1 MKHHPTLSLP
11 PLSSLPLPS
20 IHRHCLS
27 LLRCNPRPRYSLGSD
42 DWRRRGGGGGGREF
56 PFHLV
61 SPVPKIPSSPR
72 QLISVRC
79 VQLPLLF
86 PSRAPL
92 PEITPLRST
101 VLANLASHPRTA
113 PRNRSPSQP
122 ANSRNQLT
130 ASSCY
135 HGSSNAVLF
144 RRVDCFASFSIPYL
158 LHFFFP
164 VFLRVS
170 FSLFLLLR

>member
-1 MKHHPTLSLP
+1 M
-11 PLSSLPLPS
+11 
-20 IHRHCLS
+20 
-27 LLRCNPRPRYSLGSD
+27 
-42 DWRRRGGGGGGREF
+42 RGGGGGGGEF

-135 HGSSNAVLF
+135 HGSSNAILF
-144 RRVDCFASFSIPYL
+144 RRVDCFASFSISVSSS
-158 LHFFFP
+158 FFFSCISAS
-164 VFLRVS
+164 LL
-170 FSLFLLLR
+170 FSLPSSSVNVSSFFYFIFVVLCV